1 MSKKAYSMWDYPS
14 NTNSNP
20 VPPAKSQKKQ
30 KQTVGVPQGQ
40 QPKAPAQKA
49 SKKAESTI
57 PMDRQL
63 YREVLEAQ
71 NAVPQHPESKTPK
84 QFVEK
89 PLDRQ
94 EQGNLELLNRKQQ
107 EPLPQQKQTQP
118 QEKQTLPRQKQT
130 LPQWNQ
136 KRPDAL
142 RKADEG
148 YETEEER
155 RQREL
160 EEEERRREEREAME
174 KEAQR
179 MREEAE
185 LEYQRY
191 LEYMEEQRR
200 QEERRERW
208 NGFGEQF
215 QDILEKGGNA
225 LAGEW
230 DSFWDNDERIE
241 YWGKEIEKT
250 RESFSDL
257 WNYIRDPFGTLKS
270 FYTGKASPTDS
281 EYLQKIAKRGST
293 MHDFIKDPMPFIAN
307 YLTGEAAVTDGEEL
321 QRAAERGKE
330 NNLLNFIRYYGDTQ
344 IGGFISAADSLFG
357 GNEVSWLDRTQKNL
371 MEEARDNY
379 DRIIDSNPPFLRKKA
394 ESGIA
399 DVESW
404 IDQLLTLPGGMPAG
418 LPRVT
423 RTFGKAKDEAAR
435 KGYSPS
441 EQTAY
446 ALNEALQEFFAIRTD
461 GYGLNEKD
469 RKFLK
474 AFGDYIS
481 GQKGLVEAIKSAGD
495 DRFFDLM
502 ESILMLVEP
511 GVDRVLNG
519 TEEPDIKEIPNI
531 FDDIVDG
538 LLDQAEEK
546 VDAWQNE
553 AWETKKTLPEE
564 IWGLPEYDYDGET
577 ERSLL
582 PAAGE
587 TDAETLWDF
596 PEETE
601 NAGNP
606 EENWYTEDE
615 EKRIP
620 PQGPLPSNTTYLA
633 GEFGYEYETD
643 SQGRLASWHAPEL
656 QLTERTGRL
665 PYVHNTPG
673 KQPGDHAGHLA
684 GDRFGG
690 SGQLDNL
697 VSQYWLVNLSSYK
710 KLENEWY
717 KAIQAGKTVEV
728 DVQVEYDGDD
738 LRPSIFYIKYFIDGE
753 EYSQRIT
760 NDIWGGLGL

>member
-1 MSKKAYSMWDYPS
+1 MSRKAYSVWDNPS
-14 NTNSNP
+14 NTKPSP
-20 VPPAKSQKKQ
+20 APPAKSQKKQ

-40 QPKAPAQKA
+40 QSKTPAQKTLP
-49 SKKAESTI
+49 KAESSI

-63 YREVLEAQ
+63 YREALEAQ
-71 NAVPQHPESKTPK
+71 AAAPQYPETKTPK
-84 QFVEK
+84 QSVEK
-89 PLDRQ
+89 PMNRQ
-94 EQGNLELLNRKQQ
+94 GQDSELLNRKQKQ
-107 EPLPQQKQTQP
+107 PLPQQRQTPQQKQTSP
-118 QEKQTLPRQKQT
+118 QQKQA
-130 LPQWNQ
+130 LPEWNR
-136 KRPDAL
+136 KRPDVL
-142 RKADEG
+142 RKTDDG

-160 EEEERRREEREAME
+160 EEEERKREEREAW
-174 KEAQR
+174 EAH
-179 MREEAE
+179 EEAV
-185 LEYQRY
+185 RKHW
-191 LEYMEEQRR
+191 EEIEQARIKYEK
-200 QEERRERW
+200 QQQRRERW

-281 EYLQKIAKRGST
+281 EYLQKMAKRGAT
-293 MHDFIKDPMPFIAN
+293 MYDFIKDPMPYFAN
-307 YLTGEAAVTDGEEL
+307 YLTGEAAVTDGETL
-321 QRAAERGKE
+321 QHAAERGRE
-330 NNLLNFIRYYGDTQ
+330 NAILNFARYYFDTQ
-344 IGGFISAADSLFG
+344 VGGALGAADSLFG
-357 GNEVSWLDRTQKNL
+357 KKDGWLDRAQKGL
-371 MEEARDNY
+371 MEEARENY
-379 DRIIDSNPPFLRKKA
+379 DRIIDATPPILREKTKSDITKA
-394 ESGIA
+394 A
-399 DVESW
+399 LWTDA
-404 IDQLLTLPGGMPAG
+404 LLIVTGNLPVG
-418 LPRVT
+418 LTTVT

-435 KGYSPS
+435 KGYSPAA
-441 EQTAY
+441 QTIY
-446 ALNEALQEFFAIRTD
+446 ALKNAFQEFFTLRTG
-461 GYGLNEKD
+461 GYDLSENDQE
-469 RKFLK
+469 FLK
-474 AFGDYIS
+474 LFGDYVSNQEGI
-481 GQKGLVEAIKSAGD
+481 VEAIESAD
-495 DRFFDLM
+495 EKHVPDLL
-502 ESILMLVEP
+502 ESILMLIEP

-519 TEEPDIKEIPNI
+519 TEEPDIKEIPDI

-546 VDAWQNE
+546 ADAWQKE
-553 AWETKKTLPEE
+553 AWESKETLPEE
-564 IWGLPEYDYDGET
+564 IWGLPEYDYDGKT

-587 TDAETLWDF
+587 TDAETLWDL

-606 EENWYTEDE
+606 EENWYTKNE

-620 PQGPLPSNTTYLA
+620 PQGPLPANTTYLA

-643 SQGRLASWHAPEL
+643 SQGRLSSWHAPEL

-665 PYVHNTPG
+665 PYIRNTPG
-673 KQPGDHAGHLA
+673 KQPDDHAGHLA

-690 SGQLDNL
+690 SGKLDNL

-717 KAIQAGKTVEV
+717 RAIKAEKTVEV
-728 DVQVEYDGDD
+728 NVEVVYDGDD
-738 LRPSIFYIKYFIDGE
+738 LRPSMFIVEYTIDGE
-753 EYSQRIT
+753 TEKRYIT
-760 NDIWGGLGL
+760 NDFWGGLS

>member
-1 MSKKAYSMWDYPS
+1 MSRKAYSVWDYPS
-14 NTNSNP
+14 NTKTNPIPPTKSSQGRAPSNP
-20 VPPAKSQKKQ
+20 
-30 KQTVGVPQGQ
+30 TVAVPQGQ
-40 QPKAPAQKA
+40 KPKTAQK
-49 SKKAESTI
+49 KPQKPENTI
-57 PMDRQL
+57 PMERQL
-63 YREVLEAQ
+63 YREALEAQ
-71 NAVPQHPESKTPK
+71 TAASQYPKTKTPK
-84 QFVEK
+84 QAAEK
-89 PLDRQ
+89 PMSRQ
-94 EQGNLELLNRKQQ
+94 EQGNSEQLNRKQQ
-107 EPLPQQKQTQP
+107 EILPQQKQTQP
-118 QEKQTLPRQKQT
+118 QQKQTLPRQKQT

-136 KRPDAL
+136 KRPDVL
-142 RKADEG
+142 RKTDEG
-148 YETEEER
+148 YETAEER
-155 RQREL
+155 HQREI
-160 EEEERRREEREAME
+160 EEAERRREEREALEAQEEAIRQHWEEIEQARLKYE
-174 KEAQR
+174 KEQ
-179 MREEAE
+179 
-185 LEYQRY
+185 Q
-191 LEYMEEQRR
+191 
-200 QEERRERW
+200 RRERW

-241 YWGKEIEKT
+241 YWGKEIEKN

-281 EYLQKIAKRGST
+281 EYLQKMTRRGAT
-293 MHDFIKDPMPFIAN
+293 MYDFIKDPMPYFAN
-307 YLTGEAAVTDGEEL
+307 YLTGEAAVTDSEGL
-321 QRAAERGKE
+321 QRAAELGKE

-344 IGGFISAADSLFG
+344 IGGFISAVDSLFG
-357 GNEVSWLDRTQKNL
+357 GNEDSWLDRTQKNL

-379 DRIIDSNPPFLRKKA
+379 DHIIDSNPPFLRKKA

-446 ALNEALQEFFAIRTD
+446 ALNEALQEFFVIRTD

-511 GVDRVLNG
+511 GIDRVLNG
-519 TEEPDIKEIPNI
+519 TEEPDIKEIPDI
-531 FDDIVDG
+531 FDDMVDN
-538 LLDQAEEK
+538 LLDQVEEK
-546 VDAWQNE
+546 VDAWQEE
-553 AWETKKTLPEE
+553 AWEPKETLPEE

-582 PAAGE
+582 PADGE
-587 TDAETLWDF
+587 TDAETLWDL

-606 EENWYTEDE
+606 KENWYTEEE

-620 PQGPLPSNTTYLA
+620 PQGPLPANTTYLA

-643 SQGRLASWHAPEL
+643 SQGRLSSWHAPEL

-690 SGQLDNL
+690 SGKLDNL

-710 KLENEWY
+710 VLENKWHR
-717 KAIQAGKTVEV
+717 AIQAGKAVEV
-728 DVQVEYDGDD
+728 DVEVVYAGDD
-738 LRPSIFYIKYFIDGE
+738 LRPSKFIIVYFIDGV
-753 EYSQRIT
+753 EYHQTIT
-760 NDIWGGLGL
+760 NDLLGGLGL